1 MNHLT
6 MTIND
11 EQIQVKEYQGTR
23 VVTLADIDRVHKRPP
38 GTARKR
44 FNFHKDRFIK
54 GVDYFV
60 LNTDIAQKEFN
71 TIAPNGLTVVTE
83 SGYLMLVKSFNDV
96 LAWEVQR
103 SLVSN
108 YFRVKEQPQQLPT
121 GENLLAMAVLEAQK
135 LLEDK
140 DQTIQHQ
147 EAQIKELAPKADYT
161 DTILASKDL
170 VNMTQI
176 AKDYG
181 MGAKT
186 MNRLLKDLGIQTYN
200 GNQWV
205 LTYKYQNKGYA
216 ASATASYYHQDGS
229 IGSRM
234 HTKWTQKGRRF
245 LYEVLRKRGIL
256 PIIEQ
261 AHLYKRAE

>member
-1 MNHLT
+1 MNNLT

-11 EQIQVKEYQGTR
+11 EQIQVKEYKGTR

-44 FNFHKDRFIK
+44 FNFHREHFTE
-54 GVDYFV
+54 GLDYFV
-60 LNTDIAQKEFN
+60 LNTDEARKHFN
-71 TIAPNGLTVVTE
+71 TMAPNGLILVTE
-83 SGYLMLVKSFNDV
+83 YGYLMLVKSFTDA

-103 SLVSN
+103 SLVN
-108 YFRVKEQPQQLPT
+108 HYFRAKERQQLPT

-135 LLEDK
+135 LLEAK

-186 MNRLLKDLGIQTYN
+186 MNLLLKDLGIQTYN

-216 ASATASYYHQDGS
+216 ASATASYYHQDGT

-245 LYEVLRKRGIL
+245 LYEVLKQRGIL

-261 AHLYKRAE
+261 EHLYKRAE

>member
-11 EQIQVKEYQGTR
+11 EPIQVKEYQGTR

-60 LNTDIAQKEFN
+60 LNTDIALKEFN

-108 YFRVKEQPQQLPT
+108 YFRKKESAALPT

-135 LLEDK
+135 LLEAK

-186 MNRLLKDLGIQTYN
+186 MNLLLKDLGI
-200 GNQWV
+200 
-205 LTYKYQNKGYA
+205 
-216 ASATASYYHQDGS
+216 
-229 IGSRM
+229 
-234 HTKWTQKGRRF
+234 
-245 LYEVLRKRGIL
+245 
-256 PIIEQ
+256 
-261 AHLYKRAE
+261 

>member
-108 YFRVKEQPQQLPT
+108 YFRKKRKRRFADRRKPSGHGRT
-121 GENLLAMAVLEAQK
+121 GSPEATGSQRPDHTAPGSA
-135 LLEDK
+135 DK
-140 DQTIQHQ
+140 
-147 EAQIKELAPKADYT
+147 
-161 DTILASKDL
+161 
-170 VNMTQI
+170 
-176 AKDYG
+176 
-181 MGAKT
+181 
-186 MNRLLKDLGIQTYN
+186 R
-200 GNQWV
+200 
-205 LTYKYQNKGYA
+205 
-216 ASATASYYHQDGS
+216 DGP
-229 IGSRM
+229 
-234 HTKWTQKGRRF
+234 KGR
-245 LYEVLRKRGIL
+245 LYRHHPGQQRPGQYDTDRKRLRHG
-256 PIIEQ
+256 
-261 AHLYKRAE
+261 R